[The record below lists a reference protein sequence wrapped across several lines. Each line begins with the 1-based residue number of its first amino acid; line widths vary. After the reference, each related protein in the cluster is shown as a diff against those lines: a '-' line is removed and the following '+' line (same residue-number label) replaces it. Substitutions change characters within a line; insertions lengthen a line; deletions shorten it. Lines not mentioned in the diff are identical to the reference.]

1 MAKRGRPSK
10 ATQVNANFE
19 VNMKLVKMNDVQFN
33 DDLFIPIKT
42 KTIVDSV
49 LSTEGGLFPGTNT
62 VIIGDPGV
70 GKSTVLLDWVAD
82 FQKQGKKVL
91 FISGEMNDIDMYG
104 YVKRFPK
111 FGQVP
116 IMFMGDYSDCPKQAV
131 EQVLQQGYD
140 VVLMDSWAEVTA
152 MVKDQM
158 GWARN
163 KVESWLLDLL
173 EKHNKANNDTNKN
186 TAFVCIQ
193 QMTKQGEFAGSNR
206 IKHMTTA
213 MAQLRFD
220 GRGFDAERYFE
231 FSKNRRGGVG
241 EKIFFSLSRGGK
253 VDYSFEN
260 VTDD

>member
-1 MAKRGRPSK
+1 MKK
-10 ATQVNANFE
+10 IKVN
-19 VNMKLVKMNDVQFN
+19 LVKMQDVQF
-33 DDLFIPIKT
+33 DDSLFTPIKT

-82 FQKQGKKVL
+82 FQSQGKKVL
-91 FISGEMNDIDMYG
+91 FISGEMNEIDMYG

-111 FGQVP
+111 FGKVP
-116 IMFMGDYSDCPKQAV
+116 IMFMNDYSDCPKEAV
-131 EQVLQQGYD
+131 EQVLNEGYD
-140 VVLMDSWAEVTA
+140 IVLMDSWAEVTA

-163 KVESWLLDLL
+163 KVESWLLELL
-173 EKHNKANNDTNKN
+173 EKNNKANNKANKN
-186 TAFVCIQ
+186 TAFICIQ

-213 MAQLRFD
+213 MAALRFD
-220 GRGFDAERYFE
+220 GRGADAERYLE
-231 FSKNRRGGVG
+231 FSKNRRGSCGD
-241 EKIFFSLSRGGK
+241 KIYFSLSRGGC
-253 VDYSFEN
+253 VDYSFEM
-260 VTDD
+260 VD

>member
-1 MAKRGRPSK
+1 MAKRGRPTKVKQINS
-10 ATQVNANFE
+10 NFN
-19 VNMKLVKMNDVQFN
+19 VKLNLVKMKDVKFN

-62 VIIGDPGV
+62 VVIGDPGV
-70 GKSTVLLDWVAD
+70 GKSTVLLDWIAD
-82 FQKQGKKVL
+82 MQKQGKKVL

-111 FGQVP
+111 FGKLP
-116 IMFMGDYSDCPKQAV
+116 ILFMQDYNDCPKQAV
-131 EQVLQQGYD
+131 EQVLNQGYD

-173 EKHNKANNDTNKN
+173 EKHNKANNKANKN
-186 TAFVCIQ
+186 TAFICIQ
-193 QMTKQGEFAGSNR
+193 QMTKAGEFAGSNR

-213 MAQLRFD
+213 MAALRFD
-220 GRGFDAERYFE
+220 GRGRDAERYLEFE
-231 FSKNRRGGVG
+231 KNRRGSLGD
-241 EKIFFSLSRGGK
+241 KIYFSLHRGGC

-260 VTDD
+260 VD

>member
-1 MAKRGRPSK
+1 MAQRGRPAK
-10 ATQVNANFE
+10 AKQINSNFNVE
-19 VNMKLVKMNDVQFN
+19 LNLVKMQDVTFN

-62 VIIGDPGV
+62 VVIGDPGV
-70 GKSTVLLDWVAD
+70 GKSTVLLDWIAD
-82 FQKQGKKVL
+82 MQKQGKKVL

-111 FGQVP
+111 FGSLP
-116 IMFMGDYSDCPKQAV
+116 ILFMQDYNDCPKQAV
-131 EQVLQQGYD
+131 EQVLNQGYD

-173 EKHNKANNDTNKN
+173 EKHNKANNDENKN

-213 MAQLRFD
+213 MAALRFD
-220 GRGFDAERYFE
+220 GRGRDAERYLEFE
-231 FSKNRRGGVG
+231 KNRRGSLGD
-241 EKIFFSLSRGGK
+241 KIYFSLHRGGC
-253 VDYSFEN
+253 VDYSFEL
-260 VTDD
+260 VD